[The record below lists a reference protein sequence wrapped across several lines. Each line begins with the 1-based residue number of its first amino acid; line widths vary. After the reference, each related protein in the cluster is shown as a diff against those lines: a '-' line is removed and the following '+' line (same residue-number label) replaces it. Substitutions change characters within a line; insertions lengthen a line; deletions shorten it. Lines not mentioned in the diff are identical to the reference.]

1 MVLLC
6 IMPEQDVGGVQGIL
20 AVAEAEAKRGVGAN
34 YEEIK

>member
-6 IMPEQDVGGVQGIL
+6 IMPEKDVGGGPGIP

-34 YEEIK
+34 CEEIK